1 MIELTTYCDFCNQPI
16 PVIKIDGFDTVM
28 LYHTKEIKTRDLFP
42 HLCENC
48 ATKLDKT
55 MLLCKK
61 KWLDEGDK
69 VAQIAKRNAER
80 RELLGTKG

>member
-1 MIELTTYCDFCNQPI
+1 MLRVTAYCDFCNQPM
-16 PVIKIDGFDTVM
+16 PVFDNNNTM
-28 LYHTKEIKTRDLFP
+28 LYHTKEVDTKKLFP
-42 HLCENC
+42 HLCKNC
-48 ATKLDKT
+48 ADKLDKT

-69 VAQIAKRNAER
+69 VAQIAKRNTER

>member
-1 MIELTTYCDFCNQPI
+1 MIKMAVFCDFCNQPI
-16 PVIKIDGFDTVM
+16 PEDTDDNVTIFHTHEID
-28 LYHTKEIKTRDLFP
+28 TKDLFK

-48 ATKLDKT
+48 AKKLDKT
-55 MLLCKK
+55 MLVCKK

-69 VAQIAKRNAER
+69 VAQIAKRNTER

>member
-1 MIELTTYCDFCNQPI
+1 MIKMAPFCDFCNHPI
-16 PVIKIDGFDTVM
+16 QEDANDNVLIFR
-28 LYHTKEIKTRDLFP
+28 TKEIDTKDLFP

-48 ATKLDKT
+48 AKKLDKT